1 MGWWVRR
8 RRRERIGMW
17 RRLAKPQA
25 RNSSNERVAT
35 ARTGI
40 ITHALRR
47 WGLGSDRCCHC
58 VQPIKTKPPF
68 FLSAPVR
75 SLFAW
80 GVLAERLR
88 LRISFVLFCFFL
100 RGRVESGVCF
110 VLRGSLLLLW
120 SSSRAAAAA
129 RRGKE
134 IKKEYIWI
142 DGESW
147 MGRNN

>member
-1 MGWWVRR
+1 
-8 RRRERIGMW
+8 MW

-25 RNSSNERVAT
+25 RNSSNGRVAT

-88 LRISFVLFCFFL
+88 LRISFVLFCFFSVGEWSL
-100 RGRVESGVCF
+100 EC
-110 VLRGSLLLLW
+110 VLCC
-120 SSSRAAAAA
+120 AAAAVVVEQSSCCCCA
-129 RRGKE
+129 TRKG
-134 IKKEYIWI
+134 
-142 DGESW
+142 
-147 MGRNN
+147 N